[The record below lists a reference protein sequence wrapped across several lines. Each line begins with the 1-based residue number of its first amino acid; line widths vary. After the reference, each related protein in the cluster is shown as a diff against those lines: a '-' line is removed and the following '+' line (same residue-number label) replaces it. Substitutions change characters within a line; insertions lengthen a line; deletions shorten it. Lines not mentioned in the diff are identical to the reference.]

1 MIGSKK
7 FSKGEVYI
15 SGFDIKKYPLIQMC
29 VKHLYQGCKV
39 YDKGCKLFI
48 VRGVNSL
55 WSYVIILFNYSLP

>member
-1 MIGSKK
+1 
-7 FSKGEVYI
+7 
-15 SGFDIKKYPLIQMC
+15 MC

-55 WSYVIILFNYSLP
+55 WNYVIILFNYSLL